1 MIYCITLKNTNFKK
15 LKVKNIEIENIYK
28 KCGYKSN
35 CNFNKLYEWD
45 CSSNIIELW
54 SKEDKMVKTYNN
66 HPLLVKYNIKV
77 NNNNKCIFILRNGT
91 NYISLESELFS
102 KFFNLPDTIE
112 NNINDISCVEKLT
125 NEPNTEL
132 NEKINRDKQHNINED
147 LIETSSTSSTSDL
160 HSELS
165 YELYCYSDED
175 EIIKNN

>member
-1 MIYCITLKNTNFKK
+1 MLYCITFKNTCFKK
-15 LKVKNIEIENIYK
+15 IKVKNIDIENIYK

-35 CNFNKLYEWD
+35 CNFKKLYEWD

-54 SKEDKMVKTYNN
+54 SKEDNIVKTYNN

-77 NNNNKCIFILRNGT
+77 NKNNKCIFLLKSGT
-91 NYISLESELFS
+91 NYITLDSELFS

-112 NNINDISCVEKLT
+112 NSINDIGEKLT
-125 NEPNTEL
+125 NEQNAAL
-132 NEKINRDKQHNINED
+132 NEIVNKDKLSNVSNE
-147 LIETSSTSSTSDL
+147 LIETSNSDTSDT

-175 EIIKNN
+175 HMKII